1 VRTDPTN
8 TAAAEIPRGQ
18 YRHLANLL
26 EHLKVGV
33 LMVDAKSG
41 STLLANQRARQLL
54 GAGIGAGAQND
65 SAAAVF
71 PVYQAGTGTVYPQ
84 KQTPIVKALKGKS
97 HFIDDMLVV
106 RPDGSEV
113 LLEVWGS
120 PVKDAA
126 GKVVAGLAS
135 YSDITKYR
143 ETELR
148 HRRLQRDYQTLF
160 REMLDGFALHQMIL
174 DEQGKPVDY
183 RFLAVN
189 PSFERMTGLKGKDIL
204 GKRVKQVLPEIEQ
217 AWIDNYGHVAL
228 TGEPMFFENY
238 SKELERHFEV
248 TAFKPAHEQFACI
261 FSDITDRKNAQL
273 KLARLNAELEAKNAE
288 LEQVVYVASHD
299 LRSPLV
305 NIDGYSREMTY
316 AISRLS
322 DVLAGLSGGAVP
334 PAIET
339 IMQKDIMEAL
349 RYIRSSA
356 ARMDSLLSG
365 LLKLSRTGRA
375 VLNIEQLDMN
385 QLVARVLD
393 SIGFRIRELGVGIE
407 VADLPP
413 CRGDAVQLG
422 QVFSNLLENAI
433 KYLDPEREGII
444 RIHGVRKNGHSVYCV
459 EDNGLGIEPAHQQKI
474 FEIFHQLVPEDSPGD
489 GLGLTIVRRILG
501 RLGGEIR
508 VESTP
513 GRGSKFFVDLPFDED
528 IKGNF

>member
-1 VRTDPTN
+1 
-8 TAAAEIPRGQ
+8 
-18 YRHLANLL
+18 
-26 EHLKVGV
+26 
-33 LMVDAKSG
+33 
-41 STLLANQRARQLL
+41 
-54 GAGIGAGAQND
+54 
-65 SAAAVF
+65 
-71 PVYQAGTGTVYPQ
+71 
-84 KQTPIVKALKGKS
+84 
-97 HFIDDMLVV
+97 
-106 RPDGSEV
+106 
-113 LLEVWGS
+113 
-120 PVKDAA
+120 
-126 GKVVAGLAS
+126 
-135 YSDITKYR
+135 
-143 ETELR
+143 
-148 HRRLQRDYQTLF
+148 
-160 REMLDGFALHQMIL
+160 
-174 DEQGKPVDY
+174 
-183 RFLAVN
+183 
-189 PSFERMTGLKGKDIL
+189 
-204 GKRVKQVLPEIEQ
+204 
-217 AWIDNYGHVAL
+217 
-228 TGEPMFFENY
+228 
-238 SKELERHFEV
+238 
-248 TAFKPAHEQFACI
+248 
-261 FSDITDRKNAQL
+261 
-273 KLARLNAELEAKNAE
+273 LEAKNAE

-489 GLGLTIVRRILG
+489 GLGINHRQADSGQAWR
-501 RLGGEIR
+501 
-508 VESTP
+508 
-513 GRGSKFFVDLPFDED
+513 
-528 IKGNF
+528 